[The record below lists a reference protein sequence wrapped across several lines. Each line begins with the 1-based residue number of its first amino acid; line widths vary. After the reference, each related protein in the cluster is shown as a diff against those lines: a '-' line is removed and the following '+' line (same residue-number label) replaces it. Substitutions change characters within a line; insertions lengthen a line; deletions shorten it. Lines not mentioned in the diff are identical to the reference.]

1 MVEGADFLGGVAPM
15 NLTAMQVAAILGLS
29 IALLVGAFVIVQS
42 LQSGTW
48 QVQLVPHAPESA
60 DASVDASVP
69 IDGLT
74 PAAQSGMTQLF
85 IGFTDSPRAQVF
97 NFLQRGGLRFDV
109 VWSSVRGSEAH
120 VTMPNSPLPSWTN
133 PTTCGPPDG
142 ECGHLAVAV
151 PVNGPPGRP
160 EIWVLNNGAET
171 PIDDSEWHR
180 QSGELT
186 MHGRQFYVVL
196 TTTGDVPAGSRIT
209 LKWPLP
215 WDGTGAPP
223 LSAP

>member
-1 MVEGADFLGGVAPM
+1 MAAADFLGGV
-15 NLTAMQVAAILGLS
+15 VAVVNMTPVLIAAVLGLL

-48 QVQLVPHAPESA
+48 QVQLVPQAPETA
-60 DASVDASVP
+60 AAVDTTVP
-69 IDGLT
+69 IDGQ
-74 PAAQSGMTQLF
+74 PPVAQSGMTQLF
-85 IGFTDSPRAQVF
+85 IGLTDTPRAQVF
-97 NFLQRGGLRFDV
+97 NFLQQGGLRFDV
-109 VWSSVRGSEAH
+109 VWSTVRGSEAH

-133 PTTCGPPDG
+133 PTTCSPPDG

-160 EIWVLNNGAET
+160 EIWVLNNGAEM
-171 PIDDSEWHR
+171 PIYGSEWHR

-196 TTTGDVPAGSRIT
+196 TTTGDVLAGSRIT

-223 LSAP
+223 LSGLD